1 MAAASF
7 NTSHMYH
14 LIPRPGQKDIFEYY
28 LTPTGRGTWSTT
40 LWILDSGF
48 KESEITPT
56 RLAESGQALY
66 RVIEIK
72 FDLEKKYR
80 VTCLDSKETV
90 TLVRSSPDDNED
102 GFFISGTWRTVEEP
116 FNFWSPEQLYKQQK
130 RKLIKVEE
138 CI

>member
-1 MAAASF
+1 MAFQLWRSVGSG
-7 NTSHMYH
+7 NSMYN
-14 LIPRPGQKDIFEYY
+14 QS
-28 LTPTGRGTWSTT
+28 RGFLVNVVYS
-40 LWILDSGF
+40 
-48 KESEITPT
+48 
-56 RLAESGQALY
+56 LAMRRAM
-66 RVIEIK
+66 
-72 FDLEKKYR
+72 
-80 VTCLDSKETV
+80 LDSKETV